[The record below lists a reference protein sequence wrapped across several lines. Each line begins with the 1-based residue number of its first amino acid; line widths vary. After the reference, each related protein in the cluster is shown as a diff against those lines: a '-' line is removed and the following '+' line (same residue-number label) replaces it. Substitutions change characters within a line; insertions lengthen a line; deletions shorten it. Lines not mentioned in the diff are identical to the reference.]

1 MKGDN
6 SPSLANLA
14 GKTDPELTSWVVDS
28 GASDHMTPSDSL
40 FHQATQ
46 PFLSKPVQ
54 IPNDQFIPV
63 THTDTSP
70 CLMIL
75 LLKMFYVSLNS
86 HAIFYSLVNHQ
97 GPQLCCSLLS

>member
-1 MKGDN
+1 MWLIVV
-6 SPSLANLA
+6 SLFNYIL
-14 GKTDPELTSWVVDS
+14 DPELTSWVVDS

-63 THTDTSP
+63 THTGHITLSDDIT
-70 CLMIL
+70 
-75 LLKMFYVSLNS
+75 LKNVFMC
-86 HAIFYSLVNHQ
+86 
-97 GPQLCCSLLS
+97 P